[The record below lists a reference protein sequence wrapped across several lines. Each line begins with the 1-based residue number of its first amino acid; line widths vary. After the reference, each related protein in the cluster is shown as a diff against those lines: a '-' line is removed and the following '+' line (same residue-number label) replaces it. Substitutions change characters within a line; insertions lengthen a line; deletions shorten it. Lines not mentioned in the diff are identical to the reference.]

1 MKRTLIFILLLVAPL
16 AYAQHI
22 KLDKREGKVSPE
34 EAALAQY
41 EPDTTAS
48 AVVLYDY
55 TYVCIDFNNVGEI
68 NKTVNAY
75 SRIKILKEDGKSYA
89 DFSIPYANK
98 GESVFNIKVVT
109 HNLEDGKLVSTK
121 LARKYIFDELVT
133 EGVRKVSFSAPDV
146 KVGSVVEISYTFNS
160 ANYAELEDVF
170 FQQEIP
176 INWLEA
182 DVDCLQYLDFSRQV
196 RGTRQP
202 VFKRDSNDRMLGDMH
217 YQLYRDSYVLYDM
230 PALPDESF
238 SYCRDQ
244 FYAAASY
251 SLRSIVIPG
260 FSVQSFADNW
270 SSVDDLI
277 RKSEIFKECH
287 AKGKVIDELKPALD
301 KGETLEEKVVALRE
315 AILEKVKWNKN
326 TGFVPKPASQMLK
339 EGSSDAASINGLM
352 ASVLRAADIQ
362 ADPVLVRSREKGILI
377 QSHVRMDAFDRLI
390 LCIQTGTGTSYYYD
404 AASPDGYLNVLGEGL
419 IVDNARLYPMDGSP
433 AWVDLQS
440 LGKNL
445 TSIVVQESL
454 DASALAVGKRKEVA
468 YGEASCS
475 LKEYARSFS
484 KDEEYISEL
493 EKDGQLEITDF
504 QYDKEAYG
512 SSARLQFDYEREHQ
526 TAQGRIYVHPFLNSF
541 HSQQAFSSPVRYT
554 PVEFPYAENINYRY
568 NLEIPEGFEVEQLPE
583 DATVK
588 CGSANLYFR
597 LQCARMGARGI
608 QVQFQFQNKD
618 MMILPENY
626 ADLKVFWEHLC
637 NVYKSTIV
645 LKKI

>member
-1 MKRTLIFILLLVAPL
+1 
-16 AYAQHI
+16 
-22 KLDKREGKVSPE
+22 
-34 EAALAQY
+34 
-41 EPDTTAS
+41 
-48 AVVLYDY
+48 
-55 TYVCIDFNNVGEI
+55 
-68 NKTVNAY
+68 
-75 SRIKILKEDGKSYA
+75 
-89 DFSIPYANK
+89 
-98 GESVFNIKVVT
+98 
-109 HNLEDGKLVSTK
+109 
-121 LARKYIFDELVT
+121 
-133 EGVRKVSFSAPDV
+133 
-146 KVGSVVEISYTFNS
+146 
-160 ANYAELEDVF
+160 
-170 FQQEIP
+170 
-176 INWLEA
+176 
-182 DVDCLQYLDFSRQV
+182 
-196 RGTRQP
+196 
-202 VFKRDSNDRMLGDMH
+202 
-217 YQLYRDSYVLYDM
+217 
-230 PALPDESF
+230 
-238 SYCRDQ
+238 
-244 FYAAASY
+244 
-251 SLRSIVIPG
+251 
-260 FSVQSFADNW
+260 
-270 SSVDDLI
+270 
-277 RKSEIFKECH
+277 
-287 AKGKVIDELKPALD
+287 
-301 KGETLEEKVVALRE
+301 
-315 AILEKVKWNKN
+315 
-326 TGFVPKPASQMLK
+326 
-339 EGSSDAASINGLM
+339 
-352 ASVLRAADIQ
+352 
-362 ADPVLVRSREKGILI
+362 
-377 QSHVRMDAFDRLI
+377 
-390 LCIQTGTGTSYYYD
+390 
-404 AASPDGYLNVLGEGL
+404 
-419 IVDNARLYPMDGSP
+419 
-433 AWVDLQS
+433 VDLQS

-583 DATVK
+583 DAAVK